1 MNRITLDAITRQADA
16 MAVDVFEIG
25 LYKPAVDG
33 KASEPEMLP
42 RTWDKATL
50 LKSVGWLKYQNSQGR
65 NIYIR
70 PQGEHALSL
79 VDDLNA
85 AAIQRMKSEGFQQAI
100 VVETSPGNF
109 QAWLNHGRVLPRAES
124 TAAARALAERF
135 GGDRGAADWRHFGRL
150 AGLTN
155 RKPKYN
161 SNGLFPFVRLV
172 EASGQPYSQQR
183 PFLVRVVAELEA
195 SRKVSARSDWGMVS
209 SSPRP
214 LKSIDAFRANPTYA
228 GDDTRADL
236 AYTVYAL
243 AHGAPETNVR
253 TALRSRDLQHKG
265 TEKRQ
270 AEYID
275 RTVKKAYSALG
286 VRSR

>member
-33 KASEPEMLP
+33 KANEPEMLP

-50 LKSVGWLKYQNSQGR
+50 LKSIGWLKYQNSQGR

-70 PQGEHALSL
+70 PKGEHALSL
-79 VDDLNA
+79 VDDLNSA
-85 AAIQRMKSEGFQQAI
+85 ALERMKSEGFHPAI

-150 AGLTN
+150 SGLTN
-155 RKPKYN
+155 RKPTYKLD
-161 SNGLFPFVRLV
+161 GLFPFVRLV
-172 EASGQPYSQQR
+172 EAGGQPYVQR
-183 PFLVRVVAELEA
+183 HVFVDRVLAELRPAPKPIAA
-195 SRKVSARSDWGMVS
+195 STHGRPDTR
-209 SSPRP
+209 PRR
-214 LKSIDAFRANPTYA
+214 SIDSFRANPVYS
-228 GDDTRADL
+228 GDNTRADL
-236 AYTVYAL
+236 AYAIYAS
-243 AHGAPETNVR
+243 AHGVSEDDVR
-253 TALRSRDLQHKG
+253 AALRSRDLRHKG

-270 AEYID
+270 TEYIE
-275 RTVKKAYSALG
+275 RTVKKALT
-286 VRSR
+286 VLNSRGR